1 MIQKILNKKLILFL
15 LLGILYSIGNNIL
28 YLPAYPDLPTEINKI
43 ENCKNE
49 KIVKKA
55 ISNSGNK
62 NNNFKQFNTM
72 SIKNFH
78 HIKKFTSDGVLL
90 NSWGVKG
97 TGKGEF
103 LHPHGIGSDSYGN
116 IYVSDAIKCNIQKFD
131 NNGNFLLEFGKR
143 GNGPSELLQPES
155 IAIDKNDNVF
165 VVDYVTSHIQK
176 FDSNGN
182 FITMWG
188 FKGNETNQFMKP
200 WGIGVDSKGNVYV
213 GDQQNPVI
221 NNLIMM
227 EIL

>member
-90 NSWGVKG
+90 NSWGAKG

-131 NNGNFLLEFGKR
+131 NNGNF
-143 GNGPSELLQPES
+143 
-155 IAIDKNDNVF
+155 
-165 VVDYVTSHIQK
+165 
-176 FDSNGN
+176 
-182 FITMWG
+182 ITMLG
-188 FKGNETNQFMKP
+188 SLGCKDDQFLVP
-200 WGIGVDSKGNVYV
+200 HDITIDPRNNIYLSDSGNVHFRENYV
-213 GDQQNPVI
+213 CS
-221 NNLIMM
+221 
-227 EIL
+227 